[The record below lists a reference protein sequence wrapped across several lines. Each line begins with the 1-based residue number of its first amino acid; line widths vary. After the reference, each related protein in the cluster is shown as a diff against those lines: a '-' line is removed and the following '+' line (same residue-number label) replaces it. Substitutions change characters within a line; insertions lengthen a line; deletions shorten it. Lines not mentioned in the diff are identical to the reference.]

1 MLLQHA
7 MLKLV
12 QSMKLPGLS
21 FLKKQAPKEYFLAL
35 LLEEEYIRSVVFEE
49 TDGVMHLL
57 GQGKESL
64 PAPLDDSSYE
74 ELLTAADKAIAEA
87 ETSLPEGVES
97 HKTIFG
103 VKSDWTENL
112 QIKKE
117 HLATL
122 KKLCDELDLQPIGFL
137 VFAEAIAHLLQK
149 QEGAPVSG
157 ILLDLGEKRMSATLL
172 RAGRVIGSLQTSME
186 EPLPTTVDKLLS
198 KFSEIEILP
207 SRILLLDREKR
218 AQYTK
223 QLSNHTWSKQLPFL
237 HVPQVT
243 ALPDG
248 FETQAILYGT
258 ATQMGFA
265 IADMPL
271 AVKKPMNPLP
281 EMEEAQ
287 PEEDTSAKFP
297 EPMEEE
303 NDVTLADAV
312 EPDEV
317 ITEPVT
323 DEETRET
330 NISEKI
336 DKDQTPPSGDNF
348 GFVKDADVLESVP
361 KHPKTFSPVSTPDN
375 ESLDVF
381 AEETFADI
389 PEEVK
394 EDEERATLPGIGSQ
408 AVMITEGMKKVLG
421 KLKNIKGENILSSF
435 SGIFGG
441 NSSFRPIFL
450 LIPLVVIILIGGLLW
465 YFLGLKATATLL
477 INPKTVEASQTVTF
491 SSTGSTNIDNNIIG
505 GNIVP
510 MQEDGKVSTNAT
522 GKKNVGDKAKGTV
535 TIYNNDDSSHTLPAG
550 TTLTSA
556 NGLKFVTNNDATIAS
571 ASGDIF
577 SGTQPGTKDVD
588 VTAADIGTD
597 YNLPSGTKFA
607 IGSST
612 VIAAKNG
619 SAFSGG
625 TQKSVTVVQQSD
637 LDTLTKNL
645 TDTLFSKAKQDL
657 ASHIGSDQTVLPVFL
672 STDFS
677 NKQFD
682 HIVGDQVS
690 TVNLSATISYSALSY
705 ADGDVKQ
712 LAQKVIQ
719 SQNQNDNITPDNLS
733 VDIKNPTVSKDGK
746 SVSATLDIKANLLPQ
761 VDTKAV
767 AEKLAGKSFTDAVN
781 VLSDVPQLV
790 SVKAVLSP
798 NLFFLPHIFP
808 HMASHITVGVASNE

>member
-1 MLLQHA
+1 
-7 MLKLV
+7 
-12 QSMKLPGLS
+12 MKLPSFS

-49 TDGVMHLL
+49 TNGVMHLL
-57 GQGKESL
+57 GQGQEKL
-64 PAPLDDSSYE
+64 PAPLDDTSYD
-74 ELLTAADKAIAEA
+74 ELLNASDKAIAQA
-87 ETSLPEGVES
+87 ETNLPEGVES

-103 VKSDWTENL
+103 VKGDWTENL

-117 HLATL
+117 HLSTL

-157 ILLDLGEKRMSATLL
+157 ILLDLGEKHMSATLL
-172 RAGRVIGSLQTSME
+172 RAGRVIAALQAPME
-186 EPLPTTVDKLLS
+186 ELLPQTVDKLLS
-198 KFSEIEILP
+198 KFNEVEILP

-218 AQYTK
+218 VQYAK
-223 QLSNHTWSKQLPFL
+223 QLSNHSWSKQLPFL

-243 ALPDG
+243 TLPDG
-248 FETQAILYGT
+248 FEAQAVLYGT
-258 ATQMGFA
+258 ATQMGFDM
-265 IADMPL
+265 ADIPL
-271 AVKKPMNPLP
+271 SAKKPMQPLP
-281 EMEEAQ
+281 EMEETPEKSASETA
-287 PEEDTSAKFP
+287 PEEPTSGEDDMTLAQ
-297 EPMEEE
+297 EAGEEE
-303 NDVTLADAV
+303 KEENSETLSSIPSTGREERNLEEGN
-312 EPDEV
+312 EPGEDN
-317 ITEPVT
+317 P
-323 DEETRET
+323 
-330 NISEKI
+330 KQ
-336 DKDQTPPSGDNF
+336 QTPPASGDNF
-348 GFVKDADVLESVP
+348 GFVKDADVLESAP
-361 KHPKTFSPVSTPDN
+361 KHPKAFDPASTPDG
-375 ESLDVF
+375 ESVDEF

-394 EDEERATLPGIGSQ
+394 EDEERATLPGLGSQ
-408 AVMITEGMKKVLG
+408 AVMISEGMKKVFG
-421 KLKNIKGENILSSF
+421 RFKNLKGSHLLAPLSGLANTRTGF
-435 SGIFGG
+435 
-441 NSSFRPIFL
+441 NPIL
-450 LIPLVVIILIGGLLW
+450 LIIPVAIILLIWGILW

-477 INPKTVEASQTVTF
+477 ITPKTVEASQDITF
-491 SSTGSTNIDNNIIG
+491 TSSGSTNLDSNTIG
-505 GNIVP
+505 GSIVP

-535 TIYNNDDSSHTLPAG
+535 TIYNNDDSTHTLPAG

-556 NGLKFVTNNDATIAS
+556 NGLKFVTNDDVTIAS

-577 SGTQPGTKDVD
+577 SGTQPGTKDVG

-625 TQKSVTVVQQSD
+625 TQKTVTVVAQAD

-645 TDTLFSKAKQDL
+645 TDSLFSKAKQDL
-657 ASHIGSDQTVLPVFL
+657 ASHIGSDQTVLPIFL
-672 STDFS
+672 STDFN

-690 TVNLSATISYSALSY
+690 SVNLSATVSYSALSY
-705 ADGDVKQ
+705 SNAEVKQ

-719 SQNQNDNITPDNLS
+719 AQNPNDNISPDNLS

-746 SVSATLDIKANLLPQ
+746 SVSATVSIKANLLPH
-761 VDTKAV
+761 VDTKTV
-767 AEKLAGKSFTDAVN
+767 AQKLTGKSFSDAVN
-781 VLSDVPQLV
+781 VLSDIPNLV
-790 SVKAVLSP
+790 SVKATLSP
-798 NLFFLPHIFP
+798 NLFFLPHVFP
-808 HMASHITVGVASNE
+808 HVTSHITVGVASNE